1 MNAPL
6 TFVLAVL
13 VATGFAASATVNP
26 QSYPTKPVR
35 IITGPPGTQADIV
48 MRHIG
53 QRLSERWGQAV
64 VVENRP
70 GSGLI
75 GAAIVAKSPPDGH
88 TLLLASPSSH
98 AVAPS
103 LYKTLPYDPVRDFTP
118 ITQVAIAP
126 NLVLGHPMV
135 PAANLLEL
143 IAYARGRPG
152 VLNYAVAGPGSGGHI
167 AGELFKH
174 MTGVNLVSVFYK
186 GGGAAIN
193 ALVSGEAQVGFQSAF
208 LAVPLVK
215 TGKVRAYAVASRK
228 RFAVAPE
235 IPTAAEAGVPGF
247 ESEYWMALFAPA
259 RTPQLLI
266 EIINRDVVEVLK
278 SHDMQNALLSRGVD
292 PASGTPAELA
302 AFIRSETAK
311 LKKVIDL
318 AGIKPE

>member
-6 TFVLAVL
+6 TFALAVTI
-13 VATGFAASATVNP
+13 ATGFAAGETARAQV
-26 QSYPTKPVR
+26 YPTKPVR
-35 IITGPPGTQADIV
+35 VVTGPPGTQADII

-75 GAAIVAKSPPDGH
+75 GSAIVAKSPPDGH
-88 TLLLASPSSH
+88 TLLLASPASH
-98 AVAPS
+98 AVAPN
-103 LYKTLPYDPVRDFTP
+103 LYKSLPYDPVKDFMP

-126 NLVLGHPMV
+126 NLVLGHPSV
-135 PAANLLEL
+135 PAANLLEF
-143 IAYARGRPG
+143 ITYARGRPG

-174 MTGVNLVSVFYK
+174 MTGVNLVSIFYK

-208 LAVPLVK
+208 LAVPLVR
-215 TGKVRAYAVASRK
+215 TGKIRAYAVASRK
-228 RFAVAPE
+228 RFAVVPD
-235 IPTAAEAGVPGF
+235 IPTATEAGVPGF

-259 RTPQLLI
+259 NTPHSLI
-266 EIINRDVVEVLK
+266 DRINRDVVEVLQF
-278 SHDMQNALLSRGVD
+278 HEMQNALLSRGVD
-292 PASGTPAELA
+292 PAPGTPAELA
-302 AFIRSETAK
+302 AFMRNETVK
-311 LKKVIDL
+311 LKKVIDQ

>member
-1 MNAPL
+1 MTAPL
-6 TFVLAVL
+6 TFALAVL
-13 VATGFAASATVNP
+13 VAAGFAASETVRA

-35 IITGPPGTQADIV
+35 VITGAPGTQADIV

-75 GAAIVAKSPPDGH
+75 GSAIVAKSPPDGY

-98 AVAPS
+98 AAAPS
-103 LYKTLPYDPVRDFTP
+103 LYKTLPYDPVRDFMP

-126 NLVLGHPMV
+126 NLVLGHPSV
-135 PAANLLEL
+135 PAANLSEFV
-143 IAYARGRPG
+143 AYARGRPG

-174 MTGVNLVSVFYK
+174 MTGVDLVSVFYK

-208 LAVPLVK
+208 LAVPLIR
-215 TGKVRAYAVASRK
+215 TGKIRAYAVASRT
-228 RFAVAPE
+228 RFAVAPD

-247 ESEYWMALFAPA
+247 ESEYWMALFAPS
-259 RTPQLLI
+259 RTPEPLI
-266 EIINRDVVEVLK
+266 GRINRDVVEILQ
-278 SHDMQNALLSRGVD
+278 SHDMQKALLSRGVD
-292 PASGTPAELA
+292 PAPGTPAELA
-302 AFIRSETAK
+302 EFVRSETVK
-311 LKKVIDL
+311 LKKVIYL
-318 AGIKPE
+318 AGIKAE